1 VPEDSP
7 LRSVSIALD
16 ILEEFFTAAELGVS
30 ELARRTG
37 VAKSTAHRACGVL
50 TDRGFLERTIDGRY
64 RLGVRL
70 YEYGHLVTTRSALR
84 SKALPLLTELRNT
97 VGETIQLGV
106 PAGGDVL
113 YVERVEGLHAL
124 RFTTELHR
132 RSPVHRSSA
141 GKALAAFLPAVAA
154 ARVKAGL
161 KPFTGHTIVVPR
173 LFLEELEKVRQRG
186 YAISIDENE
195 MGLSSIG
202 VPVRSE
208 PGGPVIAAIS
218 MAGPTT
224 RVIGTH
230 ETHHAGLLIQ
240 AAERL
245 TLALRAGQISLPAGR
260 PAPGVTKA

>member
-1 VPEDSP
+1 MPPEELP

-16 ILEEFFTAAELGVS
+16 ILEEFFTAPELGVS
-30 ELARRTG
+30 ELARRIG

-50 TDRGFLERTIDGRY
+50 TDRGFLERTVNGRY
-64 RLGVRL
+64 RLGMRL

-84 SKALPLLTELRNT
+84 SRALPLLTELRNA

-106 PAGGDVL
+106 PAGADVL

-124 RFTTELHR
+124 RFTGEIHR

-154 ARVKAGL
+154 ARIRGGM

-186 YAISIDENE
+186 YAVSIDENE

-202 VPVRSE
+202 VPVRAQ
-208 PGGPVIAAIS
+208 PDGAVIAAIS
-218 MAGPTT
+218 MAGPTA

-230 ETHHAGLLIQ
+230 EAHHARLLIQ
-240 AAERL
+240 ASERL
-245 TLALRAGQISLPAGR
+245 TRALQSGQFSLPTPRGHVSR
-260 PAPGVTKA
+260 TR